1 MSAMRH
7 EASQPVEHC
16 SIGEA
21 SKRSGVSAKMIRYYE
36 DKGFLKDVGRTESNY
51 RYYSERDI
59 RQLRILKS
67 ARDLGFS
74 SVQMRRLVALWQDD
88 GRSNV
93 EVKSLATEHVKEIDQ
108 RMNELRQMRK
118 ALMSLVDQCHADG
131 KPECPILEGLQ
142 AS

>member
-1 MSAMRH
+1 MSAVSH
-7 EASQPVEHC
+7 EASRNIEHC
-16 SIGEA
+16 SIGDA
-21 SKRSGVSAKMIRYYE
+21 SKRSGLSAKMIRYYE
-36 DKGFLKDVGRTESNY
+36 DKGFLKDVGRTQSNY
-51 RYYSERDI
+51 RYYCERDI

-88 GRSNV
+88 GRSNI
-93 EVKSLATEHVKEIDQ
+93 EVKSLAMEHVKEIDQ
-108 RMNELRQMRK
+108 RMNELQQMRQ

>member
-1 MSAMRH
+1 MNVIQR
-7 EASQPVEHC
+7 EASRRIEHC

-36 DKGFLKDVGRTESNY
+36 DKGFVKDVARTQSNY

-74 SVQMRRLVALWQDD
+74 SIQMRRLVALWQDD

-93 EVKSLATEHVKEIDQ
+93 EVKSLAMAHVKEIDQ
-108 RMNELRQMRK
+108 RMNELKQMRQ